1 MMRLL
6 VSLFALFLIAPV
18 SMADDGSPSPF
29 NQDYSAMAVVDDALA
44 EALAEEKNLLL
55 VFGANWCH
63 DSRGLAGHFQDP
75 ELAATLEAHYVTR
88 FIDVGWRDQNHDVI
102 RRFGVAA
109 LYATPMVMI
118 IDPADET
125 LLNRETRGDWG
136 SAASRPVEQAR
147 TYFARWAGD
156 VPRAGGVIESSL
168 IYQAM
173 LIEIDLF
180 EDEEGDRLAAAY
192 IDIGT
197 WQALPETD
205 RPGDFMTLADEVDDW
220 RRALPRQITEQRSA
234 AYSLVV
240 QALAAIAGETPISA
254 DTVAELDRLDPDL
267 HLVFQPH
274 QSERW

>member
-1 MMRLL
+1 MRLL
-6 VSLFALFLIAPV
+6 ASLLALFLIAP
-18 SMADDGSPSPF
+18 SAMADEASPSPF
-29 NQDYSAMAVVDDALA
+29 NQDYSAMEVVDDALA
-44 EALAEEKNLLL
+44 EALAKEKRLLL

-75 ELAATLEAHYVTR
+75 ELAAILSDHYITR
-88 FIDVGWRDQNHDVI
+88 FIDVGWRDQNQDVI

-118 IDPADET
+118 IDPVDET
-125 LLNRETRGDWG
+125 LLNRETRSDWG

-147 TYFARWAGD
+147 TYFTRWAGEI
-156 VPRAGGVIESSL
+156 PQAGGVIESSL

-173 LIEIDLF
+173 MIEIDLF

-192 IDIGT
+192 LDIGN
-197 WQALPETD
+197 WRALPEAD
-205 RPGDFMTLADEVDDW
+205 RPEGFMTLYDEVDDW
-220 RRALPRQITEQRSA
+220 RRELPRQVAEQRSA

-240 QALAAIAGETPISA
+240 EALTTIAGEAPISA
-254 DTVAELDRLDPDL
+254 DTVAVLDRQDPDL
-267 HLVFQPH
+267 HLEFQPH